1 MDIKNP
7 DPYYYI
13 ILSAT
18 SVLGLWDV
26 FGREEGTLPVTE
38 GGRKRRG
45 KTVWYLSIW
54 IESKLVCMDSS

>member
-38 GGRKRRG
+38 GGREEKER
-45 KTVWYLSIW
+45 KNCFVLIYL
-54 IESKLVCMDSS
+54 DR